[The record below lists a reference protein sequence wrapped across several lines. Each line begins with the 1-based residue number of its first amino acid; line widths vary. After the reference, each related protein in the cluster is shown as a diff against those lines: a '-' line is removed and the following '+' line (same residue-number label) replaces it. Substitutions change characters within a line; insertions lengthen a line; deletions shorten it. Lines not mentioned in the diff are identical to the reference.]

1 MDATPG
7 ETTPEATVDAAW
19 QYVLA
24 QSGPVAVK
32 WLRGAKPLALS
43 DSYLIV
49 ATASDFAKQR
59 LEDRLR
65 ADVEE
70 ALSDYFVRP
79 MTLVVSVQP
88 GLELNLGRAI
98 SDDDASDDDALDDP
112 PKPPALTLV
121 KSDTP
126 RPPIQNHFNPR
137 YTFDN
142 FVIGPSNRFA
152 HAAAEAVAESPGT
165 AYNPLL
171 IYGPSGLGKTHLLH
185 AIGHYLQEYYP
196 DLRVR
201 YVSTEEMTNA
211 FINAVADRKMAQF
224 RADFRDLDVLLLDDI
239 QFLENKDQTQEEF
252 FHTFNTLHNASKQI
266 VMTCDRPPKALQLLE
281 IRLRSRFEWGL
292 ITDMQPAD
300 LETRIA
306 ILRRK
311 ALAEHLQVP
320 QDVLELI
327 AERIQTNIRELE
339 GALLKVTAYATLNR
353 TTPDREMAD
362 ALLADIVPDPELNR
376 ITPQLIIAETAKY
389 FGVTPEEILS
399 SSRTQQLVA
408 ARQIAMYL
416 TRDLADLS
424 WPKIGQEFGGRDHTT
439 AMHAY
444 RKIKELMRERRSTYT
459 QVTDVMDRVK
469 KAQHAPA

>member
-1 MDATPG
+1 MDATPA
-7 ETTPEATVDAAW
+7 ETNSEAAAQAAW
-19 QYVLA
+19 DYVLS
-24 QSGPVAVK
+24 QSGPIAAK
-32 WLRGAKPLALS
+32 WLRTAKPLALS
-43 DSYLIV
+43 DAYLIV

-65 ADVEE
+65 ADVED
-70 ALSDYFVRP
+70 ALSDFCVKP

-88 GLELNLGRAI
+88 GLELNLGREI
-98 SDDDASDDDALDDP
+98 SDDDANTDTLDEP
-112 PKPPALTLV
+112 PQPPALAPRDNTD
-121 KSDTP
+121 S

-185 AIGHYLQEYYP
+185 AIGHYLEEYYP
-196 DLRVR
+196 TLRVR

-266 VMTCDRPPKALQLLE
+266 VMTCDRPPKALELLE

-300 LETRIA
+300 LETRTA

-311 ALAEHLQVP
+311 AAAEHLQVP

-353 TTPDREMAD
+353 TTPDREMAET
-362 ALLADIVPDPELNR
+362 LLADIVPDPDLNR
-376 ITPQLIIAETAKY
+376 ITPATIIDETAKY
-389 FGVTPEEILS
+389 FGVAPEAIVGT
-399 SSRTQQLVA
+399 SRTQQLVA

-416 TRDLADLS
+416 TRDMTDLS

-459 QVTDVMDRVK
+459 QVVEVMERVK
-469 KAQHAPA
+469 KAQS

>member
-1 MDATPG
+1 MDSTPG
-7 ETTPEATVDAAW
+7 QAAPEATVDSAW
-19 QYVLA
+19 DYVLT
-24 QSGPVAVK
+24 QSGPIAAK
-32 WLRGAKPLALS
+32 WLRSAKPLAMS
-43 DSYLIV
+43 DSYVIV

-70 ALSDYFVRP
+70 ALSDFFMRP

-88 GLELNLGRAI
+88 GLELNLGRAL
-98 SDDDASDDDALDDP
+98 DDDTADEPLAEP
-112 PKPPALTLV
+112 PQPPARAPQPATV
-121 KSDTP
+121 AQ
-126 RPPIQNHFNPR
+126 PPIQNHFNPR

-165 AYNPLL
+165 SYNPLL

-185 AIGHYLQEYYP
+185 AIGHYLEEYYP
-196 DLRVR
+196 HLRVR

-211 FINAVADRKMAQF
+211 FINAVADRRMPQF
-224 RADFRDLDVLLLDDI
+224 RADYRDLDVLLLDDI

-300 LETRIA
+300 LETRTA

-311 ALAEHLQVP
+311 AAAEHLQVP

-353 TTPDREMAD
+353 TEPDREMAD
-362 ALLADIVPDPELNR
+362 ALLADIVPNPELNR
-376 ITPQLIIAETAKY
+376 ITPATIIGETAAY
-389 FGVTPEEILS
+389 FGVTPEEIIGT
-399 SSRTQQLVA
+399 SRTQQLVA

-416 TRDLADLS
+416 TRDMADLS

-459 QVTDVMDRVK
+459 QVIEVMERVK
-469 KAQHAPA
+469 KAQQ